1 MPDNRAMPVS
11 RSRVSIVSRVV
22 LCIVALSA
30 AAIAEAQPA
39 PAAGSLRDRFP
50 PASITSVERA
60 DAALDATAGAKGRVE
75 LEYRTQ
81 ARECS
86 GRFLVNECLDTARE
100 TQRKRIADIDAVELE
115 ANRYK
120 RRDKADRTEADRA
133 RREAER
139 AAGAAGDAEM
149 RARNRTAY
157 EARQADAA
165 KKNADAAKA
174 RARNARPA
182 IATRSTAPSGPDAEQ
197 RRKNAEAQAQ
207 KVSEAA
213 AHRQDIDRRI
223 AAKAAER
230 KRRQDE
236 KKARDAKIA
245 AAPR

>member
-1 MPDNRAMPVS
+1 MPDNRAMPLS
-11 RSRVSIVSRVV
+11 LRRASFV
-22 LCIVALSA
+22 LCTVLLSA
-30 AAIAEAQPA
+30 SAVAQTQPA
-39 PAAGSLRDRFP
+39 SVAGSLRERFP
-50 PASITSVERA
+50 AASIDSVERA
-60 DAALDATAGAKGRVE
+60 DAALEATAGAKGRVE

-81 ARECS
+81 ARECT
-86 GRFLVNECLDTARE
+86 GRFLVNACVDTARE
-100 TQRKRIADIDAVELE
+100 TQRKRLADIDAVELE

-120 RRDKADRTEADRA
+120 RRDKADRAEADRV

-139 AAGAAGDAEM
+139 SAGAAADAEM

-165 KKNADAAKA
+165 RKTADAAKDA
-174 RARNARPA
+174 KTRARNGRPA
-182 IATRSTAPSGPDAEQ
+182 IATRSTTPAGPDAEQ

-207 KVSEAA
+207 KVGEAA

-223 AAKAAER
+223 AAKSAER

-236 KKARDAKIA
+236 KKAKDAKTA

>member
-1 MPDNRAMPVS
+1 MPDNRAMLVS
-11 RSRVSIVSRVV
+11 RSRVSIVSCVV
-22 LCIVALSA
+22 LGTVALFA
-30 AAIAEAQPA
+30 ATIAEAQPA
-39 PAAGSLRDRFP
+39 PADGSLRDRFP

-60 DAALDATAGAKGRVE
+60 DAALDATAGAKGRIE

-86 GRFLVNECLDTARE
+86 GRFLVNECLDAARE
-100 TQRKRIADIDAVELE
+100 TQRKRLADIDAVELE

-165 KKNADAAKA
+165 RRSAEATKA
-174 RARNARPA
+174 RARNGRPA

-213 AHRQDIDRRI
+213 AHRRDIERRI
-223 AAKAAER
+223 AASAER

-236 KKARDAKIA
+236 KKGKDAKTA
-245 AAPR
+245 AVPR